1 MMIRKIKG
9 ITLIELMVAVAIV
22 GILASIAYPSY
33 RDYVLRSNR
42 GAATACVMEL
52 SHFMERGYSANFSYL
67 GLNLPASQCINDL
80 NQRYTFALDNQAART
95 YRITATPSAA
105 QAADGCGVL
114 TYDQTGRKGANGGF
128 DLATVQRCW

>member
-1 MMIRKIKG
+1 MMINKIKG

-52 SHFMERGYSANFSYL
+52 SHFMERRYSANFSYEDIE
-67 GLNLPASQCINDL
+67 LPDLQCINDL
-80 NQRYTFALDNQAART
+80 NQRYIFSLGTLGQRT
-95 YRITATPSAA
+95 YQITATPSAA
-105 QAADGCGVL
+105 QAGDGCGVL